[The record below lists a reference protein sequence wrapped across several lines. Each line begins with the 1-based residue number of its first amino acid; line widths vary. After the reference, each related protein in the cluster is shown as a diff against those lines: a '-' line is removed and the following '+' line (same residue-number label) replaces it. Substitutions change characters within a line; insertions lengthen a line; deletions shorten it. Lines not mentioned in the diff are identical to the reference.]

1 MGHQAGKIHDLTERE
16 KFLDWLDHLEYE
28 IFKIPRPDINLFL
41 YVDPE
46 ISRNL
51 ALHVEKQNMDKSK
64 DVHENDAQHM
74 KDASNAFKYVA
85 DKYKRKTIHCL
96 EKDTLR
102 TREDI
107 AEEVMSYV
115 LPQIK

>member
-1 MGHQAGKIHDLTERE
+1 MGHQAGKIHNIAERE
-16 KFLDWLDHLEYE
+16 EFLDWLNHLEYE
-28 IFKIPRPDINLFL
+28 IFKIPRPNFNLFL

-46 ISRNL
+46 TSRNL
-51 ALHVEKQNMDKSK
+51 ALNVEKQNMDKSK

-85 DKYKRKTIHCL
+85 DKYKRKTIYCL
-96 EKDTLR
+96 NENTLR

-107 AEEVMSYV
+107 AEEVISYV
-115 LPQIK
+115 LQQIK